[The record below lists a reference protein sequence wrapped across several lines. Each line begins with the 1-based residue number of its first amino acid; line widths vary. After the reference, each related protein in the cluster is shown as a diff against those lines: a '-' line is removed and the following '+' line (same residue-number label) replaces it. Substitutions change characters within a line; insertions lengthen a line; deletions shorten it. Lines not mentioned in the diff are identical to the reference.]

1 MGLFDKIKE
10 PIFLKDST
18 KDEQIVED
26 LEKLADSADEDGKKQ
41 IKQEIKK
48 IKYGIIGEKK
58 IEFELKNSHIP
69 MFVIH
74 DLYLEHD
81 GLSAQIDYLVLT
93 KRRFFV
99 IECKNFYGNL
109 TICDNGDFIRTVTY
123 NGTAKKERVY
133 SPITQNR
140 RHLELIR
147 AIRSN
152 EHNNFISKALFEKYF
167 YENYRSIVVL
177 ANYKGFLNI
186 KYAPKEIAEQVIN
199 ADQLI
204 DYIRKANSEKGA
216 YDLFE
221 KQLEDL
227 AQYFIKCDKENPS
240 AYLEKY
246 QKLVPIPKDETVA
259 EKESSTSEPVESDL
273 FSKSNS
279 EGHISEAKN
288 CLNANA
294 LLENQSNDKT
304 NQPPAISEVPICKK
318 CGAPM
323 IKRTAKKG
331 KNKGNVFWGCSRF
344 PKCRFVQNLTDK
356 DDAS

>member
-1 MGLFDKIKE
+1 MGLFDKIKK
-10 PIFLKDST
+10 PVFLKDST
-18 KDEQIVED
+18 KDEKIVEELEWLSD
-26 LEKLADSADEDGKKQ
+26 LANENGKKQ
-41 IKQEIKK
+41 IKQEIKR

-93 KRRFFV
+93 KKRFFV

-109 TICDNGDFIRTVTY
+109 TICDNGDFIRTVSY
-123 NGTAKKERVY
+123 NGTTKKERVY

-147 AIRSN
+147 AMRLN
-152 EHNNFISKALFEKYF
+152 EHNNFITKALFDKYF

-177 ANYKGFLNI
+177 ANYKGFLNN

-216 YDLFE
+216 NDLFE

-227 AQYFIKCDKENPS
+227 AQYFIKCDKENPT

-259 EKESSTSEPVESDL
+259 EKESSTSEPVESGLD
-273 FSKSNS
+273 STQKVSNS
-279 EGHISEAKN
+279 EGHISKAKN
-288 CLNANA
+288 CAHTDT
-294 LLENQSNDKT
+294 LLENKLNEPSI
-304 NQPPAISEVPICKK
+304 ISEVPVCKR

-323 IKRTAKKG
+323 VKKTAKRG
-331 KNKGNVFWGCSRF
+331 DNKGNQFWGCSRF
-344 PKCRFVQNLTDK
+344 PKCRFILNIEDK
-356 DDAS
+356 EVL

>member
-10 PIFLKDST
+10 PVFLKDST
-18 KDEQIVED
+18 KDEKIVEELEWLSD
-26 LEKLADSADEDGKKQ
+26 LANENGKKQ
-41 IKQEIKK
+41 IKQEIKR

-93 KRRFFV
+93 KKRFFV

-109 TICDNGDFIRTVTY
+109 TICDNGDFIRTVSY
-123 NGTAKKERVY
+123 NGTTKKERVY

-147 AIRSN
+147 AMRLN
-152 EHNNFISKALFEKYF
+152 EHNNFITKALFDKYF

-177 ANYKGFLNI
+177 ANYKGFLNN

-216 YDLFE
+216 NDLFE

-227 AQYFIKCDKENPS
+227 AQYFIKCDKENPA
-240 AYLEKY
+240 AYLEK
-246 QKLVPIPKDETVA
+246 
-259 EKESSTSEPVESDL
+259 
-273 FSKSNS
+273 
-279 EGHISEAKN
+279 
-288 CLNANA
+288 
-294 LLENQSNDKT
+294 
-304 NQPPAISEVPICKK
+304 
-318 CGAPM
+318 
-323 IKRTAKKG
+323 
-331 KNKGNVFWGCSRF
+331 
-344 PKCRFVQNLTDK
+344 
-356 DDAS
+356 